1 MRIYSTS
8 AAGSVVSRLWSWT
21 VSLHC
26 AGVVILGFGT
36 AWQAGALGVMVPA
49 YFDPAVSTAWD
60 SLNQAAQRVT
70 LIAIM
75 NPNNGPATSPNA
87 DYSRVTTS
95 LRNAGGQVIG
105 YVYSSYTARAIG
117 EVKTDI

>member
-26 AGVVILGFGT
+26 ADLVILGFGT

-60 SLNQAAQRVT
+60 SLNQTAQRET
-70 LIAIM
+70 LIHLIKHNTA
-75 NPNNGPATSPNA
+75 PPTSPNT
-87 DYSRVTTS
+87 VT
-95 LRNAGGQVIG
+95 LRLPPLLSN
-105 YVYSSYTARAIG
+105 TPHLF
-117 EVKTDI
+117 